1 MTEESSSARQEDALP
16 FFSESV
22 AAGFPSPALGDIQGS
37 LDLNSLCIRHPAAT
51 YYVRA
56 RGESMLGAGIED
68 GDILVVDRALS
79 PADGNIIIAAVNGE
93 FTVKRLEIRDGS
105 VRLLPENPAYRP
117 IELCKSDEAEF
128 FGVVTWVIKQL
139 KKS

>member
-1 MTEESSSARQEDALP
+1 
-16 FFSESV
+16 
-22 AAGFPSPALGDIQGS
+22 
-37 LDLNSLCIRHPAAT
+37 
-51 YYVRA
+51 
-56 RGESMLGAGIED
+56 MLGAGIED